1 MDFRSA
7 AAAGLCL
14 PPLGLGNALPV
25 GPPLPS
31 LLTPGLPPPS
41 SLTSLSH
48 AAVGLTSGMY
58 MYTAP
63 PTIATGSQIATS
75 AQQGTDHI
83 NKIYR
88 YNSYKWIM
96 LENFSGVRCN
106 GLIFCPEHEI

>member
-14 PPLGLGNALPV
+14 PPLGLGNGLPV
-25 GPPLPS
+25 GPPMPS

-83 NKIYR
+83 NEIIDIF
-88 YNSYKWIM
+88 NYK
-96 LENFSGVRCN
+96 
-106 GLIFCPEHEI
+106 